1 MITIKEINSK
11 REMKAFVKFPFKLY
25 KKNPFWV
32 PPLINDELAS
42 FNKNQNP
49 VFENA
54 IAHFLLAFKDEKI
67 VGRVAAI
74 INWTEVNDQQIKK
87 MRFGWF
93 DVIDDI
99 EVTKALLDKVSEI
112 GKIHNLEFIE
122 GPVGFSN
129 LDKVGVL
136 TEGFDQVSTA
146 ITWYNHAYYKDHLE
160 QLGFV
165 KAKEWLESYFSMSD
179 VHPENYQRMAKL
191 LKDRYQLHI
200 LSFKTIKELM
210 PYVDK
215 MFELFNTSYSK
226 LSSFVPI
233 SDVQIAYFKK
243 KYIGLIDP
251 EYIKYV
257 ADKDGNLLAF
267 AITMPNY
274 AEALQKAN
282 GKLFPFG
289 FYHLLKAR
297 KKSKEV
303 VFYLIGIHPDW
314 TNKGLVAIIFEE
326 FFKVFVKR
334 GITKFIR
341 TPELEDNTAIHLLW
355 KNFNPIIHKR
365 RRTYRKDL

>member
-1 MITIKEINSK
+1 MITIKEITTK
-11 REMKAFVKFPFKLY
+11 KDLKAFGKFPFELY
-25 KKNPFWV
+25 KNNPFWV
-32 PPLINDELAS
+32 PPLINDEVKS
-42 FNKNQNP
+42 FDKNQNP
-49 VFENA
+49 VFKHA

-74 INWTEVNDQQIKK
+74 INWTEVNEQKIKK

-93 DVIDDI
+93 DFIDDV
-99 EVTKALLDKVSEI
+99 EVSKALLNKVAEI
-112 GKIHNLEFIE
+112 GKTHQLEFME

-136 TEGFDQVSTA
+136 TEGFDQLSTA
-146 ITWYNHAYYKDHLE
+146 ITWYNHAYYKEHLE

-165 KAKEWLESYFSMSD
+165 KAKEWIESYFSMND
-179 VHPENYQRMAKL
+179 VHPENYQRMAAL

-200 LSFKTIKELM
+200 LSFKSIKELM

-215 MFELFNTSYSK
+215 MFELFNTSYAK

-243 KYIGLIDP
+243 IYIGLIDP

-289 FYHLLKAR
+289 FYHLLRAR

-314 TNKGLVAIIFEE
+314 INKGLVAIIFEE
-326 FFKVFVKR
+326 FFKVFQKR

-341 TPELEDNTAIHLLW
+341 TPELEENTAIHLLW

-365 RRTYRKDL
+365 RRTYRKDI